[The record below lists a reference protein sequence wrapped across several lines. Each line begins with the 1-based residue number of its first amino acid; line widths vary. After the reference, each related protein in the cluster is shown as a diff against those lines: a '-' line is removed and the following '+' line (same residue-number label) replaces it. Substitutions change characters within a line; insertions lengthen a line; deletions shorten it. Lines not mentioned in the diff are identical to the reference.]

1 MHHKKKHTQ
10 WDSKSQKLVYVI
22 FRESLEVCFVYTDYF
37 KLSQNIKTSILGNMK
52 KLHYLFLVIRIPCF
66 LILGTIDFIDKV
78 KLSYYYHTDVQNLG
92 SLHYGAKNTVIKV
105 NIAFSWCIKMAK
117 TFAFKSK
124 GCFCVCV
131 GNGPVL

>member
-1 MHHKKKHTQ
+1 MHRKKKHTR

-66 LILGTIDFIDKV
+66 LILGAIYFIDKV

-92 SLHYGAKNTVIKV
+92 SLHYGAKNAVIKV
-105 NIAFSWCIKMAK
+105 NIAIFMVYKNGQDFCI
-117 TFAFKSK
+117 KSK